1 MEMSFSELRT
11 KEVVNTADGRNLG
24 KVCDMVFCYPENKI
38 LGFVVPGQRSF
49 ASKRTDFFI
58 ELKNIVK
65 IGDDVILVNVGF
77 ARSPQGSKGRNC
89 SPCQSVGH
97 YGGGTAEN
105 GYGGSGK
112 PGFGDGTGTP
122 FQNRRSY
129 DEYE

>member
-11 KEVVNTADGRNLG
+11 KEVVNTADGRKLG

-77 ARSPQGSKGRNC
+77 VRSPQGKGRNC
-89 SPCQSVGH
+89 SSNQAVGR
-97 YGGGTAEN
+97 YEN
-105 GYGGSGK
+105 GAVDNGYVGVART
-112 PGFGDGTGTP
+112 GFGDGTGTP

>member
-11 KEVVNTADGRNLG
+11 KEVVNTADGRKLG
-24 KVCDMVFCYPENKI
+24 KVCDIVFCYPENKI
-38 LGFVVPGQRSF
+38 LGFVVPGQRTF
-49 ASKRTDFFI
+49 AAKRTDFFI

-77 ARSPQGSKGRNC
+77 ARSPQGGKGRNC
-89 SPCQSVGH
+89 SPCQSVGQC
-97 YGGGTAEN
+97 GGGMSDN
-105 GYGGSGK
+105 GYGSSGRTA
-112 PGFGDGTGTP
+112 FGDGTGTP